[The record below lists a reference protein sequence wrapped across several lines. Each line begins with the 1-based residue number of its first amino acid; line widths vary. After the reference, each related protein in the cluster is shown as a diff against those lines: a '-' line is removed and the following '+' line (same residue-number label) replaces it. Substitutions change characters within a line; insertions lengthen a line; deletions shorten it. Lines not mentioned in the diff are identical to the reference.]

1 MSTIGACPS
10 GVTVIS
16 QDPSNCGADP
26 PPLAF
31 DCVPVK
37 AMRVASI
44 VATTRVA
51 SVLLIVMMFLL
62 LVFLS
67 VE

>member
-1 MSTIGACPS
+1 
-10 GVTVIS
+10 VIS

-51 SVLLIVMMFLL
+51 SVLLIVMIFLL
-62 LVFLS
+62 LVSLS